1 MSHVENVAN
10 DAVVTTFVA
19 DFAYFPL
26 KCPAGDTGKA
36 AESTFSIS
44 GKLGCCHRND
54 TNAAK
59 CSRNATAVSFV
70 PAAALFAIAFRGDL
84 WAGDDMWQTPK

>member
-54 TNAAK
+54 TNPVDGSVK
-59 CSRNATAVSFV
+59 ATAVPFV
-70 PAAALFAIAFRGDL
+70 SAAAVFAVILSSA
-84 WAGDDMWQTPK
+84 